1 MKPWSAIAALLL
13 LVCLHA
19 GAASA
24 DAPANVG
31 ALADSL
37 RQQMSERCA
46 QESARP
52 ASAASG
58 AEQDVLQRDLSCT
71 CGPQALDIAFPA
83 EMRART
89 TTFDAFLARM
99 SGAMNVCVARSVRRL
114 IEQPCAQGT
123 DPFDDEGT
131 SATTT
136 KAHCRCALAE
146 LDKAAAADARKAADD
161 ASARY
166 ASGKTDDDRQPAP
179 IRLLTGIEK
188 TCAPE
193 TVKQSSKQ

>member
-1 MKPWSAIAALLL
+1 MKPWPAVAALLL
-13 LVCLHA
+13 VACLHA

-31 ALADSL
+31 ALVDSL
-37 RQQMSERCA
+37 RQQMNERCA
-46 QESARP
+46 QDSARA
-52 ASAASG
+52 ASVAASG
-58 AEQDVLQRDLSCT
+58 AEQDALQRDLSCS

-83 EMRART
+83 AMRAGT
-89 TTFDAFLARM
+89 TTFDAFLARL

-114 IEQPCAQGT
+114 IEAPCAQGT
-123 DPFDDEGT
+123 DPFADEGT
-131 SATTT
+131 SPAIT
-136 KAHCRCALAE
+136 KAHCQCARAE
-146 LDKAAAADARKAADD
+146 LDKAASADARQSADD

-166 ASGKTDDDRQPAP
+166 ASGKADVDRRPAP

-193 TVKQSSKQ
+193 TVK